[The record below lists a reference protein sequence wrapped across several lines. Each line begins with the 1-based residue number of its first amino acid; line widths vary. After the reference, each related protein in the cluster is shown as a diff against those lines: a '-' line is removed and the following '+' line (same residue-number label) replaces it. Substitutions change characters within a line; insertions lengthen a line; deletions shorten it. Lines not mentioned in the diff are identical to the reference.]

1 MYFTVS
7 CSSCFRQTIQIFL
20 LQVNSLNV
28 TEAPSL
34 NGAPSNTSQTI
45 PDVLRRLIGQV
56 QQVFPDLSDIEVY
69 EKILAIKASN
79 RGSLAGLTGRKVVD
93 IISAEISSGG
103 VFSDEDGGS
112 STASG
117 DSLGQVRERVQ
128 Y

>member
-1 MYFTVS
+1 MS
-7 CSSCFRQTIQIFL
+7 
-20 LQVNSLNV
+20 
-28 TEAPSL
+28 
-34 NGAPSNTSQTI
+34 GAPSNSTSQTI

-93 IISAEISSGG
+93 IISAEISGSGG
-103 VFSDEDGGS
+103 GVDSDEDGGS

-117 DSLGQVRERVQ
+117 DSLGQVRESVQ
-128 Y
+128 LR

>member
-1 MYFTVS
+1 MS
-7 CSSCFRQTIQIFL
+7 
-20 LQVNSLNV
+20 
-28 TEAPSL
+28 
-34 NGAPSNTSQTI
+34 GAPSNSTSQTI

-93 IISAEISSGG
+93 IISAEISGGGGGG
-103 VFSDEDGGS
+103 VDSDEDGGS

-117 DSLGQVRERVQ
+117 DSLGQVRL
-128 Y
+128 